1 LHGVDGLLRCA
12 DKLLKRVYIVSKPY
26 ICMEFYDVD
35 LEVADAPA
43 PAELQDNAGKAGAGI
58 AARELV

>member
-1 LHGVDGLLRCA
+1 
-12 DKLLKRVYIVSKPY
+12 
-26 ICMEFYDVD
+26 MEFYDVD